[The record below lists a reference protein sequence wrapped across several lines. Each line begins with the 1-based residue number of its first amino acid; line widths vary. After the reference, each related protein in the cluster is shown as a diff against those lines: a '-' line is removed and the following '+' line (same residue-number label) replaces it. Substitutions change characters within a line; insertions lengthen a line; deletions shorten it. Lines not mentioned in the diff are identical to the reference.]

1 MITHNK
7 KGRMVIVDT
16 EGRFP
21 DAESIKGLLYD
32 LIDCLQV
39 CAEEGMTVPHLHHF
53 LTLLLPTERQVR
65 GMVRATPRGV
75 DGGELPENPNESFCG
90 LHLDIDSPISRFA
103 RYRKRSRAI
112 DEMCEAG
119 LLEDALPE
127 ELMEDGDVAD
137 DDFGGDGLDGTEQ
150 A

>member
-1 MITHNK
+1 
-7 KGRMVIVDT
+7 MVIVDT

-21 DAESIKGLLYD
+21 NAESIKGLLYD
-32 LIDCLQV
+32 LIDCMQV
-39 CAEEGMTVPHLHHF
+39 CAEEGMTVPNLHHF

-75 DGGELPENPNESFCG
+75 DCGELPENPNESFCG
-90 LHLDIDSPISRFA
+90 LHLNIDSPISRFE
-103 RYRKRSRAI
+103 RYRGRSKAI

-119 LLEDALPE
+119 LLDDDL
-127 ELMEDGDVAD
+127 AD
-137 DDFGGDGLDGTEQ
+137 DDFDGTDN

>member
-21 DAESIKGLLYD
+21 NAESIKGLLYD
-32 LIDCLQV
+32 LIDCMQV
-39 CAEEGMTVPHLHHF
+39 CAEEGMTVPNLHHF

-75 DGGELPENPNESFCG
+75 DCGELPENPNESFCG
-90 LHLDIDSPISRFA
+90 LHLEIDSPISRFE
-103 RYRKRSRAI
+103 RYRGRSKAI

-119 LLEDALPE
+119 LLEDDL
-127 ELMEDGDVAD
+127 AD
-137 DDFGGDGLDGTEQ
+137 DDFDGTEN

>member
-21 DAESIKGLLYD
+21 NAESIKGLLYD
-32 LIDCLQV
+32 LIDCMQV
-39 CAEEGMTVPHLHHF
+39 CAEEGMALPNLHHF

-75 DGGELPENPNESFCG
+75 DCGELPENPNESFCG
-90 LHLDIDSPISRFA
+90 LHLDIDSPISRFE

-119 LLEDALPE
+119 LLEDDL
-127 ELMEDGDVAD
+127 AD
-137 DDFGGDGLDGTEQ
+137 DDFDGTDN

>member
-1 MITHNK
+1 
-7 KGRMVIVDT
+7 MVIVDT

-21 DAESIKGLLYD
+21 NAESIKGLLYD
-32 LIDCLQV
+32 LIDCMQV

-75 DGGELPENPNESFCG
+75 DCGELPENPNESFCG
-90 LHLDIDSPISRFA
+90 LHLEIDSPISRFE
-103 RYRKRSRAI
+103 RYRGRSKAI

-119 LLEDALPE
+119 LLDDDL
-127 ELMEDGDVAD
+127 AD
-137 DDFGGDGLDGTEQ
+137 DDFDGAEN

>member
-1 MITHNK
+1 
-7 KGRMVIVDT
+7 
-16 EGRFP
+16 
-21 DAESIKGLLYD
+21 
-32 LIDCLQV
+32 
-39 CAEEGMTVPHLHHF
+39 MTVPHLHHF

-75 DGGELPENPNESFCG
+75 DCGELPENPNESFCG

-127 ELMEDGDVAD
+127 ELMEEDDMAD
-137 DDFGGDGLDGTEQ
+137 DDFGGNGLDGAEQ

>member
-1 MITHNK
+1 M
-7 KGRMVIVDT
+7 
-16 EGRFP
+16 
-21 DAESIKGLLYD
+21 
-32 LIDCLQV
+32 QV

-75 DGGELPENPNESFCG
+75 DCGELPQNPNESFCG

-103 RYRKRSRAI
+103 RYRGRSKAI

-127 ELMEDGDVAD
+127 ELMEDGDFAE
-137 DDFGGDGLDGTEQ
+137 DGFDATAAEGAEPQ
-150 A
+150 G

>member
-1 MITHNK
+1 
-7 KGRMVIVDT
+7 MVIVDT

-21 DAESIKGLLYD
+21 NAESIKGLLYD
-32 LIDCLQV
+32 LIDCMQV
-39 CAEEGMTVPHLHHF
+39 CAEEGMTVPNLHHF

-75 DGGELPENPNESFCG
+75 DCGELPENPNESFCG

-103 RYRKRSRAI
+103 RYRGRSKAI

-119 LLEDALPE
+119 LLDDDL
-127 ELMEDGDVAD
+127 AD
-137 DDFGGDGLDGTEQ
+137 DGFDGTEN

>member
-21 DAESIKGLLYD
+21 NAESIKGLLCD
-32 LIDCLQV
+32 LIDCMQV
-39 CAEEGMTVPHLHHF
+39 CAEEGMTVPNLHHF

-75 DGGELPENPNESFCG
+75 DCGELPENPNESFCG
-90 LHLDIDSPISRFA
+90 LHLEIDSPISRFE
-103 RYRKRSRAI
+103 RYRGRSKAI

-119 LLEDALPE
+119 LLDD
-127 ELMEDGDVAD
+127 ELMEDAPSGATAE
-137 DDFGGDGLDGTEQ
+137 GEEPQG
-150 A
+150 

>member
-1 MITHNK
+1 M
-7 KGRMVIVDT
+7 
-16 EGRFP
+16 
-21 DAESIKGLLYD
+21 LYD
-32 LIDCLQV
+32 LIDCTQV
-39 CAEEGMTVPHLHHF
+39 CAEEGMTVPNLHHF

-75 DGGELPENPNESFCG
+75 DCGELPENPNESFCG
-90 LHLDIDSPISRFA
+90 LRLNIDSPISRFA

-127 ELMEDGDVAD
+127 ELMEE
-137 DDFGGDGLDGTEQ
+137 DDFGDDGFDATAAEGAEPQ
-150 A
+150 G

>member
-1 MITHNK
+1 M
-7 KGRMVIVDT
+7 
-16 EGRFP
+16 
-21 DAESIKGLLYD
+21 LYD
-32 LIDCLQV
+32 LIDCMQV
-39 CAEEGMTVPHLHHF
+39 CAEEGMAVPNLHHF

-65 GMVRATPRGV
+65 GMIRATPRGV
-75 DGGELPENPNESFCG
+75 DCGELPQNPNESFCG
-90 LHLDIDSPISRFA
+90 LHLEIDSPISRFA

-127 ELMEDGDVAD
+127 ELMEDDDMAD
-137 DDFGGDGLDGTEQ
+137 DGFGDDGLDGTEN

>member
-1 MITHNK
+1 M
-7 KGRMVIVDT
+7 
-16 EGRFP
+16 
-21 DAESIKGLLYD
+21 LYD

-75 DGGELPENPNESFCG
+75 DCGELPENPNESFCG

-127 ELMEDGDVAD
+127 ELMED
-137 DDFGGDGLDGTEQ
+137 DDFGDDGFDAAAAEGAEPQ
-150 A
+150 G

>member
-1 MITHNK
+1 M
-7 KGRMVIVDT
+7 
-16 EGRFP
+16 
-21 DAESIKGLLYD
+21 
-32 LIDCLQV
+32 QV
-39 CAEEGMTVPHLHHF
+39 CAEEGMTVPNLHHF

-75 DGGELPENPNESFCG
+75 DCGELPENPNESFCG

-103 RYRKRSRAI
+103 RYRGRSKAI

-119 LLEDALPE
+119 LLDDDL
-127 ELMEDGDVAD
+127 AD
-137 DDFGGDGLDGTEQ
+137 DDFDGAEN

>member
-1 MITHNK
+1 
-7 KGRMVIVDT
+7 
-16 EGRFP
+16 
-21 DAESIKGLLYD
+21 
-32 LIDCLQV
+32 
-39 CAEEGMTVPHLHHF
+39 MTVSHLHHF

-75 DGGELPENPNESFCG
+75 DCGELPENPNESFCG
-90 LHLDIDSPISRFA
+90 LRLNIDSPISRFA

-127 ELMEDGDVAD
+127 ELMEEDDMAD
-137 DDFGGDGLDGTEQ
+137 DDFDAAAAEGAEPQG
-150 A
+150 

>member
-1 MITHNK
+1 
-7 KGRMVIVDT
+7 
-16 EGRFP
+16 
-21 DAESIKGLLYD
+21 
-32 LIDCLQV
+32 
-39 CAEEGMTVPHLHHF
+39 MTVPHLHHF

-90 LHLDIDSPISRFA
+90 LRLNIDSPISRFA

-127 ELMEDGDVAD
+127 ELMEE
-137 DDFGGDGLDGTEQ
+137 DDFGDDGFDATAAEGAEPQ
-150 A
+150 G

>member
-1 MITHNK
+1 
-7 KGRMVIVDT
+7 
-16 EGRFP
+16 
-21 DAESIKGLLYD
+21 
-32 LIDCLQV
+32 
-39 CAEEGMTVPHLHHF
+39 MTVPHLHHF

-90 LHLDIDSPISRFA
+90 LRLNIDSPISRFA

-119 LLEDALPE
+119 LPE
-127 ELMEDGDVAD
+127 ELMEDDDMAD
-137 DDFGGDGLDGTEQ
+137 DDFGDDGFDATAAEGAEPQ
-150 A
+150 G

>member
-1 MITHNK
+1 M
-7 KGRMVIVDT
+7 
-16 EGRFP
+16 
-21 DAESIKGLLYD
+21 LYD

-75 DGGELPENPNESFCG
+75 DCGELPENPNESFCG
-90 LHLDIDSPISRFA
+90 LRLNIDSPISRFA

-127 ELMEDGDVAD
+127 ELMAD
-137 DDFGGDGLDGTEQ
+137 DDFGGDGFDATAAEGAESQ
-150 A
+150 G

>member
-21 DAESIKGLLYD
+21 NAESIKGLLYD
-32 LIDCLQV
+32 LIDCMQV
-39 CAEEGMTVPHLHHF
+39 CAEVGMTVPNLHHF

-75 DGGELPENPNESFCG
+75 DCGELPENPNESFCG
-90 LHLDIDSPISRFA
+90 LHLEIDSPISRFA
-103 RYRKRSRAI
+103 RYRGRSKAI

-119 LLEDALPE
+119 LLEDDL
-127 ELMEDGDVAD
+127 AD
-137 DDFGGDGLDGTEQ
+137 DGFDGAEN

>member
-1 MITHNK
+1 M
-7 KGRMVIVDT
+7 
-16 EGRFP
+16 
-21 DAESIKGLLYD
+21 LYD

-75 DGGELPENPNESFCG
+75 DCGELPENPNESFCG
-90 LHLDIDSPISRFA
+90 LRLNIDSPISRFA

-127 ELMEDGDVAD
+127 ELMEEDDMAD
-137 DDFGGDGLDGTEQ
+137 DDFGGDDLDGTEN

>member
-1 MITHNK
+1 
-7 KGRMVIVDT
+7 
-16 EGRFP
+16 
-21 DAESIKGLLYD
+21 
-32 LIDCLQV
+32 
-39 CAEEGMTVPHLHHF
+39 MTVPHLHHF

-127 ELMEDGDVAD
+127 ELMEEDDMAD
-137 DDFGGDGLDGTEQ
+137 DDFADDGFDASAAEGAEPQ
-150 A
+150 G

>member
-1 MITHNK
+1 
-7 KGRMVIVDT
+7 MVIVDT

-21 DAESIKGLLYD
+21 NAESIKGLLYD
-32 LIDCLQV
+32 LIDCMQV
-39 CAEEGMTVPHLHHF
+39 CAEEGMALPNLHHF

-75 DGGELPENPNESFCG
+75 DCGELPENPNESFCG
-90 LHLDIDSPISRFA
+90 LHLEIDSPISRFA
-103 RYRKRSRAI
+103 RYRGRSKAI

-119 LLEDALPE
+119 LLDDDL
-127 ELMEDGDVAD
+127 AD
-137 DDFGGDGLDGTEQ
+137 DDFDWTEN

>member
-21 DAESIKGLLYD
+21 NAESIKGLLYD
-32 LIDCLQV
+32 LIDCMQV
-39 CAEEGMTVPHLHHF
+39 CAEEGMPVPNLHHF

-75 DGGELPENPNESFCG
+75 DCGELPENPNESFCG
-90 LHLDIDSPISRFA
+90 LHLEIDSPISRFA
-103 RYRKRSRAI
+103 RYRGRSKAI

-119 LLEDALPE
+119 LLEDDL
-127 ELMEDGDVAD
+127 AD
-137 DDFGGDGLDGTEQ
+137 DGFDGAEN

>member
-1 MITHNK
+1 
-7 KGRMVIVDT
+7 MVIVDT

-32 LIDCLQV
+32 LIDCMQV

-65 GMVRATPRGV
+65 
-75 DGGELPENPNESFCG
+75 
-90 LHLDIDSPISRFA
+90 
-103 RYRKRSRAI
+103 AI

-127 ELMEDGDVAD
+127 ELMADDDMED
-137 DDFGGDGLDGTEQ
+137 DDFGGDGLDGAEQ

>member
-21 DAESIKGLLYD
+21 NAESIKGLLYD
-32 LIDCLQV
+32 LIDCMQV
-39 CAEEGMTVPHLHHF
+39 CAEEGMTVPNLHHF

-75 DGGELPENPNESFCG
+75 DCGELPENPNESFCG
-90 LHLDIDSPISRFA
+90 LHLEIDSPISRFE
-103 RYRKRSRAI
+103 RYRGRSKAI

-119 LLEDALPE
+119 LLEDDL
-127 ELMEDGDVAD
+127 AD
-137 DDFGGDGLDGTEQ
+137 DDFDGAEN

>member
-1 MITHNK
+1 M
-7 KGRMVIVDT
+7 
-16 EGRFP
+16 
-21 DAESIKGLLYD
+21 
-32 LIDCLQV
+32 
-39 CAEEGMTVPHLHHF
+39 PHLHHF
-53 LTLLLPTERQVR
+53 LTLLLPTERLVR

-90 LHLDIDSPISRFA
+90 LHLEIDSPISRFA

-119 LLEDALPE
+119 LLDDDLPE
-127 ELMEDGDVAD
+127 ELMEDGDMAD
-137 DDFGGDGLDGTEQ
+137 DDFAEDGLDGAEQ